1 MGMLKAVLVSV
12 VTNPQ
17 RIQTTG
23 GHHMRLTI
31 LFLVLI
37 SPMSVLADGVT
48 FVRKP
53 TVKKADG
60 TFEVSFT
67 MSQTTD
73 VEAAIVGK
81 GGRVVRHLAAGVIGA
96 EVNPPPPLKTGLS
109 QTLVWDRK
117 DDKGKPAGRGPFT
130 ARVRA
135 GLTPKLGRM
144 IANPAE
150 INPSPHYNRL
160 FGLATDEGG
169 RLYVASGSVYS
180 GTPVFSIKVY
190 DRQGAYVKTIMPI
203 PPNLKPEEIEEF
215 GDATLSGGLLTPA
228 NHHPIVPY
236 VQPGGI
242 VAFLGNQVRDGGLWL
257 LSTEGKICQI
267 DADTGRPIQ
276 WKSGPT
282 TYRPSGGPMCWAV
295 APDNRTLFLSG
306 HWNSRATRS
315 KGEIL
320 FNDGIVYAVDPTT
333 GKGEPLINIDV
344 PDDVFWKTE
353 FNGWYHF
360 KNWGRKNGNA
370 ALHGMA
376 VDTQGRLYVCDRV
389 NQRLAV
395 YDKEAKLLGSTAIEW
410 PDLVT
415 LSANGSVYVSTRRV
429 IDGYKA
435 INEFKMVKLSS
446 AIDGEKL
453 AEITFTGLN
462 APLMALDTSGECAV
476 VWLSNVGPDGSK
488 LVRIEDHGDKL
499 VEAGGLQTGE
509 PFGGVVKVWVEPNS
523 DDVYL
528 NDGWSNLSRYD
539 GLTGEGGP
547 IPIKAMDMAFD
558 DDGRLYLYGRAG
570 WREPIYRCDREFNPV
585 PFSATG
591 EPTTELTLAKDSEG
605 RRLPVYGRYG
615 TGWSNKGIDIGPD
628 GRMYVRCMYDWN
640 KYFVTV
646 FKPDGTAEKHDRI
659 QGGILG
665 PLSEGSGGI
674 RIDRAGFFYVGTDGF
689 PAGTPNAHQWSS
701 SIVKVKPSGGGI
713 LKLPE
718 TKQGK
723 ERGRIDP
730 ERGIVFED
738 YLFEGAVT
746 AYPRMSPRQDRG
758 CVCKEARFDI
768 DQFGRLYVPDVLQ
781 FCIHVY
787 DNQGNWITDI
797 GHYGNCDAIGKAS
810 GPPIPFGWPM
820 SCSINNAGRLYVA
833 DVLNHRVVRVD
844 PLYAAEAECGVPV
857 SQ

>member
-1 MGMLKAVLVSV
+1 
-12 VTNPQ
+12 
-17 RIQTTG
+17 
-23 GHHMRLTI
+23 MRLTI
-31 LFLVLI
+31 LFFAMI
-37 SPMSVLADGVT
+37 APMSVHADEVK

-53 TVKKADG
+53 TMKKVDG
-60 TFEVSFT
+60 TFEVSFAV
-67 MSQTTD
+67 SQTTD
-73 VEAAIVGK
+73 VEVSILDK
-81 GGRVVRHLAAGVIGA
+81 EGRIVRHLAAGVIGPK
-96 EVNPPPPLKTGLS
+96 VKSPPPLETGLS
-109 QTLVWDRK
+109 QTLVWDGK
-117 DDKGKPAGRGPFT
+117 DDDGKPAGRGPFT
-130 ARVRA
+130 TRVRA
-135 GLTPKLGRM
+135 GLTPKLGGM

-180 GTPVFSIKVY
+180 GRPVFSIKVY
-190 DRQGAYVKTIMPI
+190 DRQGKYVKTIMPMRSS
-203 PPNLKPEEIEEF
+203 LKPEEIEEL
-215 GDATLSGGLLTPA
+215 GDATLRDGFLTPA

-242 VAFLGNQVRDGGLWL
+242 VAFLGNQVRDGVLWL
-257 LSTEGKICQI
+257 LNTEGKICRI
-267 DADTGRPIQ
+267 DADSGRPIQ

-295 APDNRTLFLSG
+295 APDNRTLYLSG

-315 KGEIL
+315 EGKTP
-320 FNDGIVYAVDPTT
+320 FNDGIIYRVDSTT
-333 GKGEPLINIDV
+333 GRGEPLINIDV
-344 PDDVFWKTE
+344 PDDAFWKTE

-370 ALHGMA
+370 ALHGMV
-376 VDTQGRLYVCDRV
+376 VDTGGRLYVCDRV
-389 NQRLAV
+389 NQRLAT
-395 YDKEAKLLGSTAIEW
+395 YDKEAKLLGSTAVEW
-410 PDLVT
+410 PDLVA
-415 LSANGSVYVSTRRV
+415 LGANGSVYVSTRRV

-435 INEFKMVKLSS
+435 TNEFKVLKFSS
-446 AIDGEKL
+446 AVNGKKL
-453 AEITFTGLN
+453 AELTFTGVN
-462 APLMALDTSGECAV
+462 APLMALDTSGGRPV
-476 VWLSNVGPDGSK
+476 VWLSNVGPGGDR
-488 LVRIEDHGDKL
+488 LVRIEDHGNKL

-509 PFGGVVKVWVEPNS
+509 WFGGVVKVWVDPKS
-523 DDVYL
+523 DDIYL
-528 NDGWSNLSRYD
+528 NDGWNNLSRYD

-558 DDGRLYLYGRAG
+558 NQGRLYLYGQAG

-585 PFSATG
+585 PFPATG
-591 EPTTELTLAKDSEG
+591 EPTTGLTLAEDSEG
-605 RRLPVYGRYG
+605 KRLPVYGRYG

-628 GRMYVRCMYDWN
+628 GRIYVRCMYDWN

-701 SIVKVKPSGGGI
+701 SIVKVKPDGGGI
-713 LKLPE
+713 TQLPE
-718 TKQGK
+718 SEEGEKP
-723 ERGRIDP
+723 ESVDP

-738 YLFEGAVT
+738 CLFEGAVT
-746 AYPRMSPRQDRG
+746 AYPRMSSRQDRG

-787 DNQGNWITDI
+787 DNGGNWITDI
-797 GHYGNCDAIGKAS
+797 GHYGNCDATGDGS

-844 PLYAAEAECGVPV
+844 PLYAAEAECDVPV